1 MWLYDYDQLFT
12 NWIDMKSFE
21 WIIRKFD
28 WARTLA
34 FALLVFLLAIRIWDH
49 EFVQTFRF
57 QAFDL
62 YQQIKPRE
70 AGNFPVT
77 IIDIDD
83 KSLAEVG
90 QWPWPR
96 TTIADL
102 VTKTTQAGSAAIAF
116 DIIFADPDRLS
127 PENIARDNAG
137 LPQDIR
143 DALAALPSGDTVLAD
158 AINRTLVILGET
170 SIRNAEGNTAM
181 KVEGPKVEYAF
192 LGPDPTPYM
201 MQFPDLLENMP
212 ELNSV
217 AKGRGIFSVRPDIDG
232 VYRRIPLVMSVQDQI
247 RLGLSVELLRIATGG
262 QAFAIKSNEA
272 GIDGLVVAR
281 QLISTYRDG
290 TVLPYFAK
298 SSRTRFVSASDV
310 LAGRLPPNRLA
321 GQLVFVGTS
330 AIGLEDFRTT
340 PLGGPM
346 AGVEIHA
353 QVLENILGKTMLVRP
368 NYAIALELLTI
379 FVLGLLMIILVPFLG
394 AAVTLLATI
403 VVMGSFIAS
412 SYYAFASYRLMLDP
426 TFPTIAVVLV
436 AMFMATTNYLREERE
451 RRQIRGAFGQYV
463 SPDLVNQLSDD
474 PDRLILG
481 GERRPLS
488 ILFSDVR
495 GFTTI
500 SESFS
505 DNPAGLTVLMNRFL
519 TVMSNAILHHGG
531 TIDKFMGDAVM
542 AFWNAPLDHDD
553 HVRSSCRA
561 ALKMLSDV
569 ETLNSEREAQ
579 HAEDQSTEVLHRID
593 VGIGIN
599 TGDCVVGNMGSDT
612 RFDYTALGDAVNLAS
627 RLEGQSKTY
636 GVGIILGGPTALPV
650 QNEFAVLELDLIRV
664 KGKIEPAQVF
674 ALLGDET
681 LYADD
686 NFQTVA
692 AINVQMLTAYR
703 AQEWD
708 KTAKLLID
716 LEASIEAIPYN
727 LATYLDLYRNRLD
740 DIKTSPVDPDWDGVF
755 TATSK

>member
-1 MWLYDYDQLFT
+1 MKLLR
-12 NWIDMKSFE
+12 WIV
-21 WIIRKFD
+21 RRFD
-28 WARTLA
+28 WARTVALGLLTLL
-34 FALLVFLLAIRIWDH
+34 LLVRIWDH
-49 EFVQTFRF
+49 DFVQTFRF

-70 AGNFPVT
+70 RGQFPIT
-77 IIDIDD
+77 IIDVND

-96 TTIADL
+96 TTIAEL
-102 VTKTTQAGSAAIAF
+102 VEKTTQAGAVAMAF

-127 PENIARDNAG
+127 PENIAADNDS

-143 DALAALPSGDTVLAD
+143 NALSALPSSDTVLAD
-158 AINRTLVILGET
+158 AIARARVIVGET
-170 SIRNAEGNTAM
+170 SVRNESGNKNLKTD
-181 KVEGPKVEYAF
+181 GPKVEYAF
-192 LGPDPTPYM
+192 LGPDPTPFM
-201 MQFPDLLENMP
+201 MQFPDLVQNMP
-212 ELNSV
+212 VLDAV
-217 AKGRGIFSVRPDIDG
+217 ASGRGIFTVRPDTDG
-232 VYRRIPLVMSVQDQI
+232 VFRRVPLVMTVQDQV
-247 RLGLSVELLRIATGG
+247 RLGLSVELLRVATGG
-262 QAFAIKSNEA
+262 GAFAVRSNAA
-272 GIDGLVVAR
+272 GIDGVVVAR

-290 TVLPYFAK
+290 TVWPYFSP
-298 SSRTRFVSASDV
+298 SSQTRYVSAADV

-330 AIGLEDFRTT
+330 AIGLEDFRAT
-340 PLGGPM
+340 PLGVAM

-353 QVLENILGKTMLVRP
+353 QVLENILGKSMLVRP
-368 NYAIALELLTI
+368 NYAIAVELVTI
-379 FVLGLLMIILVPFLG
+379 LVLGLLMIILVPFLG
-394 AAVTLLATI
+394 AAFTLLATI
-403 VVMGSFIAS
+403 VVMGGYITGSF
-412 SYYAFASYRLMLDP
+412 YAFSSYRLMLDP
-426 TFPTIAVVLV
+426 TYPTFAVALI

-500 SESFS
+500 SESFK

-519 TVMSNAILHHGG
+519 TVLSNAILHHGG

-542 AFWNAPLDHDD
+542 AFWNAPLDHPD
-553 HVRSSCRA
+553 HIRSSCRA
-561 ALKMLSDV
+561 ALKMLADV
-569 ETLNSEREAQ
+569 ETLNAEREAT
-579 HAEDQSTEVLHRID
+579 HEGAETLHRID

-636 GVGIILGGPTALPV
+636 GVGIILGGPTAEPIRD
-650 QNEFAVLELDLIRV
+650 EFAVLELDLIRV
-664 KGKIEPAQVF
+664 KGKTEPAHVF
-674 ALLGDET
+674 GLFGDERAGKAPT
-681 LYADD
+681 FRDLAYANAD
-686 NFQTVA
+686 
-692 AINVQMLTAYR
+692 MLRAYR
-703 AQEWD
+703 GQLWD
-708 KTAKLLID
+708 KAEEALKEIDEAAMAADVDLSTYTA
-716 LEASIEAIPYN
+716 
-727 LATYLDLYRNRLD
+727 LYRARLEE
-740 DIKTSPVDPDWDGVF
+740 IKQAPVGPDWDGVF